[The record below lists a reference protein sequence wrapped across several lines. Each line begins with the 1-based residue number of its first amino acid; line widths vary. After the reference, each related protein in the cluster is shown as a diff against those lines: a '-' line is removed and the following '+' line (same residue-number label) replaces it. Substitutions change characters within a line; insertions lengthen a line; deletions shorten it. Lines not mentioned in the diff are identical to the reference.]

1 MKLSPLD
8 ISKQDFAHSLRGYN
22 PAEVRAFLEKVADE
36 LAELDSERAQLFQ
49 QSIKFETQLES
60 YKQMEKA
67 LRDGLL
73 AAQKALEEAQEST
86 KRERELLLRE
96 AQAEAEQIIYE
107 AKQKVQAARDELHH
121 LTAQRDA
128 YVKRL
133 RFLLQS
139 QQELV
144 DMLENESP
152 LPERRDDESHG

>member
-36 LAELDSERAQLFQ
+36 LAELDAERARLFQ

-73 AAQKALEEAQEST
+73 AAQKALEGAQEST
-86 KRERELLLRE
+86 KRERELMLRE

-107 AKQKVQAARDELHH
+107 AKRKVQAAHDELHR
-121 LTAQRDA
+121 LTSQRDA
-128 YVKRL
+128 YLKRL

-139 QQELV
+139 QQELI
-144 DMLENESP
+144 DMLEDQKP
-152 LPERRDDESHG
+152 LPETDHDQSSG